1 LRTHFHHH
9 HLYARTLYARNNEK
23 EELLLRKVMLHFVL
37 VIWWFEYDDAFFS
50 LSLVP
55 SLFSREKS
63 EEVKKAPLTEKK
75 RQKQLSSNGTID

>member
-1 LRTHFHHH
+1 MCAQQRKGRTFITKGDAA
-9 HLYARTLYARNNEK
+9 LCTRYGGSN
-23 EELLLRKVMLHFVL
+23 
-37 VIWWFEYDDAFFS
+37 IDAFFS

-55 SLFSREKS
+55 SLFLREKS